1 MFIKREG
8 CGHGYLLAFLVKE
21 DIFAHPWPRP
31 GHPTNFDRLEN
42 KTDYDFESVSNSWC
56 KPAGNTK
63 AIFFGVVLVIT
74 AQVIVRNTVATN
86 KKHPAI
92 KIVVQRK

>member
-1 MFIKREG
+1 MFIKCEG

-31 GHPTNFDRLEN
+31 GHPINFDRLEN
-42 KTDYDFESVSNSWC
+42 KTDYDFESVFNSWC

-63 AIFFGVVLVIT
+63 AIFFGVVKDLFYSASRIIASWT
-74 AQVIVRNTVATN
+74 TFGNATGT
-86 KKHPAI
+86 K
-92 KIVVQRK
+92 

>member
-42 KTDYDFESVSNSWC
+42 KTDYDKDLFYSASRIIASWTTF
-56 KPAGNTK
+56 GNATGTK
-63 AIFFGVVLVIT
+63 
-74 AQVIVRNTVATN
+74 
-86 KKHPAI
+86 
-92 KIVVQRK
+92 